1 MRGGGRTFAL
11 LAMTAMGCGFDT
23 SGGSGSPGAPDDP
36 GDPGGPGSPD
46 ASGTIGGDPGDP
58 DAAVPLAQAVTP
70 FGASTTVGDIG
81 GNGGSPFTADCGDG
95 RVITGLDA
103 EDNDFGL
110 CHLRAVCSR
119 VTVDGDAIDVVDP
132 AATQAFGNEGSF
144 YDIDPVNC
152 PDGSALVGFSGSES
166 GNLVQHLRLRCA
178 PIQVSGGAV
187 SLGGVAEVPANL
199 GSPSSDGSGTGSC
212 PAGQLAAGIAGRAGS
227 ILDRF
232 ELRCYQVSLAPL

>member
-1 MRGGGRTFAL
+1 MLAL
-11 LAMTAMGCGFDT
+11 WAMTAMACSFDP
-23 SGGSGSPGAPDDP
+23 SGGSGSPGDP
-36 GDPGGPGSPD
+36 GDPGPGDPGGPD

-58 DAAVPLAQAVTP
+58 DAAVPVAQVVTP
-70 FGASTTVGDIG
+70 VGASTTVGDIG

-110 CHLRAVCSR
+110 CHLRAVCGR
-119 VTVDGDAIDVVDP
+119 VTVDGDVIDVVDP

-144 YDIDPVNC
+144 YDIDPVAC

-178 PIQVSGGAV
+178 PIQVSGGTV
-187 SLGGVAEVPANL
+187 SLGDVTEVPENL
-199 GSPSSDGSGTGSC
+199 GSPSGGSGTGAC
-212 PAGQLAAGIAGRAGS
+212 PAGQIAAGIAGRAGS

-232 ELRCYQVSLAPL
+232 ELRCYQVSLTPL

>member
-1 MRGGGRTFAL
+1 MLAL
-11 LAMTAMGCGFDT
+11 VAMTATACGFDT
-23 SGGSGSPGAPDDP
+23 AGGSGSPGAP
-36 GDPGGPGSPD
+36 GDPGSPGSPD

-58 DAAVPLAQAVTP
+58 DAAVPFAQVVTP
-70 FGASTTVGDIG
+70 FGGSTTIGDLG
-81 GNGGSPFTADCGDG
+81 GTGGSPFTADCSDG
-95 RVITGLDA
+95 RVVTGLDA

-110 CHLRAVCSR
+110 CRVRAVCSR
-119 VTVDGDAIDVVDP
+119 VTANGDAIEVIDQ
-132 AATQAFGNEGSF
+132 AATQAFGNEGSY
-144 YDIDPVNC
+144 YDIDPVDC

-178 PIQVSGGAV
+178 PIQVDGGTV
-187 SLGGVAEVPANL
+187 TLGAASEVPDDL
-199 GSPSSDGSGTGSC
+199 GSPSGGSGAGSC